1 MLAGLIL
8 ITCQSTTAIE
18 IVRFGLIATPHH
30 RSLWVDFGQS
40 RQAEIG
46 QKRTFCLNPVFALG
60 SRFWGGDQHERVSK
74 VRNGI

>member
-1 MLAGLIL
+1 MLADLIL

-46 QKRTFCLNPVFALG
+46 QKLSFTCPQKDTQRILMNDNIEKEF
-60 SRFWGGDQHERVSK
+60 E
-74 VRNGI
+74 